1 MAKMINEDKRRLK
14 HFDGN
19 NEIGDSM
26 SEEIQEDDLD
36 VNMFEEMEE
45 QKQIEQPKMLRD
57 NLKHY

>member
-19 NEIGDSM
+19 HEMNDSM

-45 QKQIEQPKMLRD
+45 QKQIEQPKMLKA